1 MAWSPQLLAA
11 GLMMGLDLII
21 DQIGRAGKGLI
32 RQRGSRGEQG
42 IRGSRRRR

>member
-11 GLMMGLDLII
+11 GLMMGLGLII
-21 DQIGRAGKGLI
+21 DQIGRAGKGL
-32 RQRGSRGEQG
+32 SRGEQG